1 MTHEA
6 KLNLPGLLLTSLLVS
21 IGCGDGTDSNAT
33 PATSTTPTGPTVGPT
48 GGGAPG
54 VAPAVGGVCPA
65 TTDAAG
71 NLLVMASEANN
82 YTFTSTL
89 SFPPVLVAPES
100 ELTFDW
106 SAVTLDFLGHPL
118 NPSADIDNALVM
130 LWKLTEADLGIKL
143 NADELRQQDLA
154 IIATTPT
161 EKMATSKSLFEF
173 GTPGLMPG
181 QAPFTPEEIMPFLN
195 ITSYP
200 AESHIYTVMIGS
212 GPQYSSGTRMIQSFK
227 LDPTSTTTQVNM
239 TNESTR
245 LDFTVDLQSLQQT
258 PVPVGNPGITVD
270 WSAVATT
277 ALGTEF
283 VRNSIG
289 SLAVVRFSETP
300 AELQARFLDLIDY
313 NGDIQA
319 TDLWTYDIASGE
331 SATLS
336 NAVNAA
342 GAPFA
347 GIDDTG
353 TWMLALFCFNCR
365 NPAPWYLT
373 FLTPCSG

>member
-1 MTHEA
+1 
-6 KLNLPGLLLTSLLVS
+6 
-21 IGCGDGTDSNAT
+21 
-33 PATSTTPTGPTVGPT
+33 
-48 GGGAPG
+48 
-54 VAPAVGGVCPA
+54 VCPA

-71 NLLVMASEANN
+71 NLLVMANEANN

-89 SFPPVLVAPES
+89 SFPPIPVAPES

-106 SAVTLDFLGHPL
+106 SAVTKDFLGHPL
-118 NPSADIDNALVM
+118 NPATDVDNALVM
-130 LWKLTEADLGIKL
+130 LWKLTEADLGAKL
-143 NADELRQQDLA
+143 NSDELRQQDLA

-161 EKMATSKSLFEF
+161 EKMATTKSLFEF
-173 GTPGLMPG
+173 GTPGLVPG
-181 QAPFTPEEIMPFLN
+181 QAPFTPEEILPFLN
-195 ITSYP
+195 IASYP
-200 AESHIYTVMIGS
+200 PEAHTYTVMIGS
-212 GPQYSSGTRMIQSFK
+212 GPQYSSGTRMIQAFK
-227 LDPTSTTTQVNM
+227 LDASSTTTHVAL
-239 TNESTR
+239 TNESTK

-258 PVPVGNPGITVD
+258 PVPLGNPGITFD

-277 ALGTEF
+277 ALSTEF
-283 VRNSIG
+283 IRNSIG

-300 AELQARFLDLIDY
+300 AQLQARFLDLVDY

-319 TDLWTYDIASGE
+319 PDLWTIDIASGE
-331 SATLS
+331 SATLA